1 MIQGRAS
8 PARSYNARR
17 TEQTMMKRLAL
28 GVTITSLVGCAILA
42 VIWWGILV
50 VRRPPFE
57 WKLVAFQVAMAAVQ
71 IASWVAVL
79 RLSIRA
85 RSTSSVG
92 FALFVAGLALVLLCS
107 HLLNGFTPAVGTPI
121 AFLVLCASAPGILVA
136 RRLMSCS

>member
-1 MIQGRAS
+1 
-8 PARSYNARR
+8 
-17 TEQTMMKRLAL
+17 MMKRLAL

-42 VIWWGILV
+42 VIWWTILAV
-50 VRRPPFE
+50 SGPPFE
-57 WKLVAFQVAMAAVQ
+57 GKLLAFLGIIAAVQ
-71 IASWVAVL
+71 VASWAAVL
-79 RLSIRA
+79 RLSIHA

-92 FALFVAGLALVLLCS
+92 LALFVAGLALALLCS